1 MRMRL
6 RRTALINYGNT
17 LPGYA
22 AGEVIVHIKKIYTR
36 ACPARCVPRGRTLL
50 RRMIVYV
57 RCDGA

>member
-22 AGEVIVHIKKIYTR
+22 AGEVIVHIKKYTR
-36 ACPARCVPRGRTLL
+36 ARVPRG
-50 RRMIVYV
+50 V
-57 RCDGA
+57 CPAGAHCYGV